1 MAFTINE
8 FRNSALAAGGAR
20 ANLFDVTISSTAA
33 TANLG
38 GAVAEFTFACKA
50 AAIPAMT
57 VGVVEVPYFGR
68 VVKVPGNKTFDN
80 WTVTI
85 INDEGF
91 AIRNGMEKWMATM
104 GTHLGNK
111 VSATNAN
118 LYGKGTVKQ
127 YPKTGAAAIAIYD
140 FINIFPV
147 NMSEITLGWD
157 ANDAIEEFTVEFAY
171 DYWSHSG
178 GTPGGSVSGTST

>member
-1 MAFTINE
+1 MAFSINT
-8 FRNSALAAGGAR
+8 FRSNALNNAGAR
-20 ANLFDVTISSTAA
+20 ANLFDVTMTGA
-33 TANLG
+33 T
-38 GAVAEFTFACKA
+38 VAGLNASEFTFACKA
-50 AAIPAMT
+50 AQIPSST

-68 VVKVPGNKTFDN
+68 VDKVPGNKTFDN

-127 YPKTGAAAIAIYD
+127 YPTTGAAAIAIYD

-178 GTPGGSVSGTST
+178 GTPGGSVPGTLT